1 MALRRG
7 VKVAVLVAFLVPL
20 VCGFIISRADL
31 GLLAGLVAGPAVFYA
46 LGGKSIDLPRRK
58 CCH

>member
-1 MALRRG
+1 MALLRK
-7 VKVAVLVAFLVPL
+7 VKVAGLAAFLVPL
-20 VCGFIISRADL
+20 VGGFLISRPDL
-31 GLLAGLVAGPAVFYA
+31 GLLAGLVMGPALFYA